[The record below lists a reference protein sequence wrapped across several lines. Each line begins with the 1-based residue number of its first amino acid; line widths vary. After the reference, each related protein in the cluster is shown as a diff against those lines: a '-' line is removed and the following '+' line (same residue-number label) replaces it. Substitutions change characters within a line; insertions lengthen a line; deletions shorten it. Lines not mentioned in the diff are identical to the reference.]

1 MGLFNIAVVSDKN
14 SWISP
19 YVQDLRQKL
28 ESQGHTVF
36 YANNFDNI
44 RGFDIVFI
52 LSFSRIITERQ
63 LKQNTHNLVVHES
76 ALPHGKGW
84 SPLTWQILEGK
95 ESFPI
100 TLFEAAPRVDSGKIY
115 LQKDLHFTGT
125 ELVDDLREIQGS
137 ATVELCMEFV
147 SGYDTIVKNAH
158 EQNGLESFYPRRTPK
173 DSEMDEKKSIA
184 EQFNLLRVVDN
195 EKYPAFFIHGGC
207 TYILKIY
214 KGCKEDE

>member
-115 LQKDLHFTGT
+115 LQKDLHFTGN
-125 ELVDDLREIQGS
+125 
-137 ATVELCMEFV
+137 TVKYRTKHA
-147 SGYDTIVKNAH
+147 SKISKNFCRDRF
-158 EQNGLESFYPRRTPK
+158 ERIDQ
-173 DSEMDEKKSIA
+173 DKKRFR
-184 EQFNLLRVVDN
+184 QTV
-195 EKYPAFFIHGGC
+195 
-207 TYILKIY
+207 ILQVL
-214 KGCKEDE
+214 GEN

>member
-1 MGLFNIAVVSDKN
+1 MGTLKNRPKVKKFDSGQDKE
-14 SWISP
+14 ILKP
-19 YVQDLRQKL
+19 
-28 ESQGHTVF
+28 VF
-36 YANNFDNI
+36 RDA
-44 RGFDIVFI
+44 
-52 LSFSRIITERQ
+52 LITERQ
-63 LKQNTHNLVVHES
+63 LRQNSHNLVVHES

-95 ESFPI
+95 ASFPI

-115 LQKDLHFTGT
+115 LQKDMHFTGT
-125 ELVDDLREIQGS
+125 ELVGDLRRIQGS

-158 EQNGLESFYPRRTPK
+158 EQNGLESFYPRRTAK
-173 DSEMDEKKSIA
+173 DSELDEKKSIA

-207 TYILKIY
+207 KYILKIY